1 MSAVLV
7 TGGTGTFGEA
17 FVKATLAAGIQ
28 RVCVFSRGEHRQ
40 AEMRAAVDDARVRW
54 FIGDVR
60 DQDRLTRAMNG
71 VDWVVHAAALKRIEV
86 CEYDPDEV
94 VKTNVNGALNVIA
107 AATAAGVKK
116 VVALSTDKAC
126 DPLNAYGASKLLAE
140 KVFLAAN
147 NARGRDGPRFAVT
160 RYGNIAGSAGS
171 VIPKWRALLA
181 AGAKAV
187 PVTDPHATRF
197 WMTID
202 EAVRLVADTL
212 ENMKGG
218 ELVIPDWLPAYRVA
232 DLAAA
237 MGAKME
243 ITGLPAFEK
252 RHEAMSPGLTSDC
265 APKLSVAELRQRLE
279 ALP

>member
-1 MSAVLV
+1 MSALLV
-7 TGGTGTFGEA
+7 TGGTGTFGQA
-17 FVKATLAAGIQ
+17 FVRAALDAGIQ

-71 VDWVVHAAALKRIEV
+71 IDWVVHAAALKRIEV

-107 AATAAGVKK
+107 AATAAGVSK

-187 PVTDPHATRF
+187 PVTDPWATRF

-218 ELVIPDWLPAYRVA
+218 ELAIPDWLPAYRIA

-237 MGAKME
+237 MGAKMD

-252 RHEAMSPGLTSDC
+252 RHEAMRPGLTSDK
-265 APKLSVAELRQRLE
+265 APRLSVVDLRQRLE
-279 ALP
+279 AL